1 MAEDDIARFVNVVI
15 EMKKEIFQRYDDPAC
30 TPDAELMNVWPQPS
44 SPWNAAVK
52 SPREWVTCRVCKGN
66 ITLEDAQNQI
76 KTNLASAVQKE
87 VW

>member
-1 MAEDDIARFVNVVI
+1 LDTIPSKPSFAGMAEDDIARFVNVVI

-52 SPREWVTCRVCKGN
+52 SPREWVTCRGM
-66 ITLEDAQNQI
+66 QR
-76 KTNLASAVQKE
+76 
-87 VW
+87 